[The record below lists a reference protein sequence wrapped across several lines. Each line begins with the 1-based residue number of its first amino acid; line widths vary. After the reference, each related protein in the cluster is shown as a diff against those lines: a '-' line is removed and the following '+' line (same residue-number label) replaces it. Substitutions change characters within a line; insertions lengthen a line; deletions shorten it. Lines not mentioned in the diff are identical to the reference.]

1 MPEIAIDDA
10 AGLTA
15 ADLVHVKL
23 TATDA
28 GASVGDVQAFF
39 AASSSRRLAVLADR
53 AGAFAGVLTREDV
66 EGAPDPAAPA
76 RDVARPGPTVAPDA
90 SAEEARAAVMHLP
103 SRRVPVVAADG
114 TFVGVVALD
123 ESRTHFCGTAR

>member
-1 MPEIAIDDA
+1 MADIAIDEA

-28 GASVGDVQAFF
+28 SATVADVQAFF
-39 AASSSRRLAVLADR
+39 AASTSRRLAVLAEDGR
-53 AGAFAGVLTREDV
+53 FAGVLTREDA

-76 RDVARPGPTVAPDA
+76 RSIAHDGPTVAAGA
-90 SAEEARAAVMHLP
+90 SAEEARTAVMDAP
-103 SRRVPVVAADG
+103 SRRVPVVAEDG
-114 TFVGVVALD
+114 TLVGVVALD
-123 ESRTHFCGTAR
+123 ETRTHFCGTAR